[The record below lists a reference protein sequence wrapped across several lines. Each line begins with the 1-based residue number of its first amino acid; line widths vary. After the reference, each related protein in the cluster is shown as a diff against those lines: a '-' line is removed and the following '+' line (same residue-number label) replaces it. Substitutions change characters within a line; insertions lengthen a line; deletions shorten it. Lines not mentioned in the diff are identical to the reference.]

1 MDYKFIKLEK
11 ATDKKHKYIA
21 FFENKKTKRVKRVPF
36 GGYDYFD
43 YTTYDKMIREE
54 RKKLYRIRHKND
66 NIDNP
71 ITPGALSWYILW
83 NKPTIDESLKDY
95 LKRFNL
101 S

>member
-1 MDYKFIKLEK
+1 
-11 ATDKKHKYIA
+11 
-21 FFENKKTKRVKRVPF
+21 
-36 GGYDYFD
+36 
-43 YTTYDKMIREE
+43 MIREE
-54 RKKLYRIRHKND
+54 RKKLYRVRHKND

-71 ITPGALSWYILW
+71 ITPGSLSWYILW